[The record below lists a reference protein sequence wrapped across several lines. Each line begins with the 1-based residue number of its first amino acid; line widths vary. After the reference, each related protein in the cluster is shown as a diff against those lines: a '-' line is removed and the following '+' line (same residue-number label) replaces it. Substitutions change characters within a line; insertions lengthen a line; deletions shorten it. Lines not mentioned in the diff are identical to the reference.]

1 MSADFSAEFRAEL
14 LDDFYAECDE
24 SLGAIRV
31 SLSTVE
37 QALERGETPADAVEP
52 LYRHMHSLKGNAAI
66 VGLREAEQLAH
77 AAENYLRAVT
87 RRQTLLTAAGLLLL
101 SRATQR
107 LEQVIGAHRAKQSL
121 PPTDDLLQQ
130 LEAVVSEAPGTPSS
144 QRLPDSAPHSA
155 DAPPA
160 AAEFSPADG
169 PAPSPPSG
177 VPPGHEVWRC
187 TFVPA
192 PSLSAQGLNVDTIRS
207 RLAAAGTILRSAPRI
222 GAGSI
227 AFEFEVAFLGPPSDW
242 ASWATAGVKL
252 ELLAAADSIAPAESP
267 LPAENSSLFI
277 APSHI
282 VRVNLDRLDELMRI
296 TGELVI
302 HRSRLDGRINRA
314 GRDGLEDLQEVS
326 AALARSLR
334 DLRQAITRV
343 RLVPVAE
350 IFSRMPFA
358 VRDLAD
364 EQGKTVRLALEGQHT
379 EIDKYLVERLKEP
392 LLHLIR
398 NALSHGIETPAAR
411 VAAGKTAGASILLRA
426 VASGATVVI
435 QIRDDG
441 RGVDPAGIAAR
452 ARHLGLPVPD
462 ELDEPAIL
470 QLICSSGFST
480 RDEADRASGRG
491 VGMAVVQATVSE
503 LGGQLSLQT
512 ELGQYTQFTLRLPLT
527 LSITDTVIVSAQEQ
541 ICGVPQS
548 AVREIVQV
556 AESQVRMIQRTEVVP
571 YRDGL
576 LPIVRLRRIFRTEPS
591 SAPKFIVLV
600 FESGRGL
607 GGLAVDQVHGQREVV
622 IRALRDPLVQV
633 PGIAGA
639 TELGDGRPVLIL
651 DAAKL
656 SLSP

>member
-1 MSADFSAEFRAEL
+1 MNGEFSPEFQAEL

-24 SLGAIRV
+24 SLGAMRV

-37 QALERGETPADAVEP
+37 QALERGESNPDALEP

-77 AAENYLRAVT
+77 GAENYLRAVT
-87 RRQTLLTAAGLLLL
+87 RRQTVLTAAGLLLL

-107 LEQVIGAHRAKQSL
+107 LEQVVGAHRAKQAS
-121 PPTDDLLQQ
+121 PPTEDLLQHFAAMVAAA
-130 LEAVVSEAPGTPSS
+130 AVPLPAAGPDSS
-144 QRLPDSAPHSA
+144 QRVGDNAFH
-155 DAPPA
+155 PPV
-160 AAEFSPADG
+160 AELH
-169 PAPSPPSG
+169 PSG
-177 VPPGHEVWRC
+177 LGVWRC
-187 TFVPA
+187 TFVPSA
-192 PSLSAQGLNVDTIRS
+192 ALSAQGLNVDAVRV
-207 RLAAAGTILRSAPRI
+207 RLAAAGTLLRSAPRI

-227 AFEFEVAFLGPPSDW
+227 AFEFDVAFTVPPTDPEAW
-242 ASWATAGVKL
+242 AAAGVRL
-252 ELLAAADSIAPAESP
+252 ELLTPAAPAPESP
-267 LPAENSSLFI
+267 LPTENSNLFI

-302 HRSRLDGRINRA
+302 HRSRLDGRINRN
-314 GRDGLEDLQEVS
+314 GREGLEDLQEVNIS
-326 AALARSLR
+326 LARSLR

-358 VRDLAD
+358 VRDLAG
-364 EQGKTVRLALEGQHT
+364 EQGKTVRLTLEGQQT

-411 VAAGKTAGASILLRA
+411 VAAGKTPEASIILRA

-441 RGVDPAGIAAR
+441 RGVDPAAIAAR
-452 ARHLGLPVPD
+452 AHSLGLPVPD
-462 ELDEPAIL
+462 ELDEAAIL

-491 VGMAVVQATVSE
+491 VGMAVVQSTVSE

-527 LSITDTVIVSAQEQ
+527 LSITDTVIVSAKEQ
-541 ICGVPQS
+541 ICAVPQS
-548 AVREIVQV
+548 VVQEIVQI

-576 LPIVRLRRIFRTEPS
+576 LPIVRLRRVFRAEPS
-591 SAPKFIVLV
+591 AASKFTVLV
-600 FESGRGL
+600 YESGRGL
-607 GGLAVDQVHGQREVV
+607 GGLAVDRVHGQREVV

-633 PGIAGA
+633 PGISGA

-656 SLSP
+656 APAETR